1 MHGANHS
8 GHRRSVLQRP
18 AQGSFTSACAA
29 AAAVDL
35 DLSVTGPL
43 TQSYI
48 WSLNCFLGGLTG
60 AWGPTLAV
68 IGWGQGTARTHPSN
82 GEINNHLA
90 SCSLPDPP
98 LLTTGCELNSS
109 YLMWGQYSQK
119 LVYCFFFMFW
129 HYNVWY
135 YSLFVFLQW
144 SVLYACSSPTPLQ
157 VAL

>member
-60 AWGPTLAV
+60 AWGGLPWL
-68 IGWGQGTARTHPSN
+68 SL
-82 GEINNHLA
+82 GEDRVRPGLIHQM
-90 SCSLPDPP
+90 
-98 LLTTGCELNSS
+98 ER
-109 YLMWGQYSQK
+109 
-119 LVYCFFFMFW
+119 
-129 HYNVWY
+129 
-135 YSLFVFLQW
+135 
-144 SVLYACSSPTPLQ
+144 
-157 VAL
+157 